1 MKFPTSLLV
10 NAALAAAGMLTMS
23 GAHAQGTSDAQSAN
37 NFRRPD
43 PSHAVFVM
51 TNDADAN
58 EVMAF
63 ENNGHGA
70 LREPRTY
77 RTGGRG
83 SGGKVDPLASQGSLT
98 LSKDG
103 SWLFAANAGSGS
115 LSVFRVHGSRLD
127 LTDKA
132 PTQGSEPNAVAE
144 HDNLVYVLNTAGS
157 SSVVGFRL
165 HGGHLYRI
173 KGSQRFLSGNGT
185 GSASV
190 AFSPDGR
197 FLLVTERTSNS
208 IDVFAVSADGRL
220 SSITTNPSAGTGAFS
235 VAFAPNGA
243 AIVSEIGPPGPN
255 ASTVSSYKVRS
266 DRTLQAISTG
276 VPTLG
281 AANCWN
287 AITPNG
293 RFAYVSNS
301 GSSSISGFAVGN
313 AGALTPLP
321 GTVVASSSEGTINI
335 DIAISADGAFLYS
348 LNAGA
353 GSIGVFAID
362 SKSGALRNLGTV
374 DGLPASAGL
383 NGIAAN

>member
-10 NAALAAAGMLTMS
+10 NAALAAAGVLTMS

-58 EVMAF
+58 EVMAL

-83 SGGKVDPLASQGSLT
+83 SGSKACDPAGIAGLDMT

-220 SSITTNPSAGTGAFS
+220 SSITTNPGAGTRCVLS
-235 VAFAPNGA
+235 HLCAPMA
-243 AIVSEIGPPGPN
+243 QP
-255 ASTVSSYKVRS
+255 SSLRS
-266 DRTLQAISTG
+266 DRR
-276 VPTLG
+276 
-281 AANCWN
+281 
-287 AITPNG
+287 G
-293 RFAYVSNS
+293 RTRRPCHP
-301 GSSSISGFAVGN
+301 I
-313 AGALTPLP
+313 
-321 GTVVASSSEGTINI
+321 
-335 DIAISADGAFLYS
+335 
-348 LNAGA
+348 
-353 GSIGVFAID
+353 
-362 SKSGALRNLGTV
+362 R
-374 DGLPASAGL
+374 
-383 NGIAAN
+383 